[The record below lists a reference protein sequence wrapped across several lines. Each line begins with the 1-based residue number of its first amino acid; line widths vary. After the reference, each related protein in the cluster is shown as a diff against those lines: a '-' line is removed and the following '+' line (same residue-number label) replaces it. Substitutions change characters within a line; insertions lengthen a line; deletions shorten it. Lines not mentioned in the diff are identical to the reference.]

1 MENYSRWVQMG
12 TGDLRQL
19 GLGENI
25 TERRRAA
32 VIKDLE
38 GLHFVFI
45 TCGEMHSAV
54 VSEMGDTFIWGS
66 NDDFR

>member
-38 GLHFVFI
+38 GLNFVYI
-45 TCGEMHSAV
+45 TCRGLHSAV
-54 VSEMGDTFIWGS
+54 VSEMGEVFTWGN
-66 NDDFR
+66 NDHFR